1 VKRKAEVDELAF
13 LKWKVMDL
21 WILLLLAIAGKCI
34 LHRIKVMVI

>member
-1 VKRKAEVDELAF
+1 MKRKAEVDVLAL

-34 LHRIKVMVI
+34 IHRIKVIVI

>member
-1 VKRKAEVDELAF
+1 VKRKAEVEILAL

>member
-1 VKRKAEVDELAF
+1 VKRKAEVDVLAL

-34 LHRIKVMVI
+34 IHRIKVIVI

>member
-1 VKRKAEVDELAF
+1 VKRKAEGDVLAL

-34 LHRIKVMVI
+34 LHRIKVIVI